1 MRAACPSKFSAV
13 TAAKDASENKNL
25 GLDNAVEPQSDVWDD
40 EAAKANS
47 TEKSFYPDLC
57 QLDGALDELHKAAEE
72 NVNGVDD
79 TLREFLDCLKQVQGA
94 VAEDVQAVSR
104 ELAKHSVGV
113 TSAKTFAELQHHINE
128 IVQLSGPELGCAWST
143 VKVGVGVASVVS
155 GNLVVGSF
163 MVALAAGSLGT
174 SLLWKAH
181 RDGQRNFASFGEKE
195 KTSKPAYGR
204 GPSRC
209 VPRLNAGSVESHA
222 ATACCKAFGRPGEAR
237 IKPRDL
243 SPTDRECQDASSQK
257 LSSQE
262 HQGDCDAWSVE
273 G

>member
-128 IVQLSGPELGCAWST
+128 IVQLSGPEVRRAKQTLHNIT
-143 VKVGVGVASVVS
+143 
-155 GNLVVGSF
+155 
-163 MVALAAGSLGT
+163 
-174 SLLWKAH
+174 
-181 RDGQRNFASFGEKE
+181 R
-195 KTSKPAYGR
+195 
-204 GPSRC
+204 
-209 VPRLNAGSVESHA
+209 
-222 ATACCKAFGRPGEAR
+222 ATE
-237 IKPRDL
+237 
-243 SPTDRECQDASSQK
+243 
-257 LSSQE
+257 
-262 HQGDCDAWSVE
+262 V
-273 G
+273 